1 MKNIKKI
8 KNTFISNKSG
18 ASYAVSAV
26 VITATTIALV
36 LVASTFAYQT
46 LDQQR
51 GTSEFDIAKNSLFSF
66 DDGLRDVAWSLK
78 GSRNTRFAID
88 YGKLTLFPDNAD
100 YGLDLNVNVE
110 IDGETFG
117 SYNNKTGYVVYSIP
131 QKYLKFGVVEPYYL
145 LGDEQLIVTEGTADL
160 GRLLV
165 LQESGWVNSILSYR
179 IQAMETSTITL
190 NGDTTLSYVNILII
204 KMKISD
210 FSDYVGEL
218 DLTAKTANLKTIS
231 YEYNPDDGQI
241 INKQCIVSAH
251 LGDQLSEISID
262 LDPNCDQV
270 VVNFIVSEMEISP

>member
-1 MKNIKKI
+1 MKNNKNIKH
-8 KNTFISNKSG
+8 TFLSNRTG
-18 ASYAVSAV
+18 ASYAISAV

-88 YGKLTLFPDNAD
+88 YGKLTLFPDNAE
-100 YGLDLNVNVE
+100 YGLDLDVKVE
-110 IDGETFG
+110 IDGNKFG
-117 SYNNKTGYVVYSIP
+117 NYTDTTGYIVYSIP

-145 LGDEQLIVTEGTADL
+145 LGNEQLIVTEGTADL

-165 LQESGWVNSILSYR
+165 MQESGWVNSILSYR
-179 IQAMETSTITL
+179 IRAMETSTVTL
-190 NGDTTLSYVNILII
+190 SDDTTLSYVNILII

-210 FSDYVGEL
+210 FSDYFGEL
-218 DLTAKTANLKTIS
+218 DLTAKTANLNTIS
-231 YEYNPDDGQI
+231 YESIVG
-241 INKQCIVSAH
+241 INKQCTVSAQ
-251 LGDQLSEISID
+251 LGDQLSELSID
-262 LDPNCDQV
+262 LNPNCDKV
-270 VVNFIVSEMEISP
+270 VVNFIISEMEILS

>member
-1 MKNIKKI
+1 MKNNKNIKH
-8 KNTFISNKSG
+8 TFLSNRTG
-18 ASYAVSAV
+18 ASYAISAV

-88 YGKLTLFPDNAD
+88 YGKLTLFPDNAE
-100 YGLDLNVNVE
+100 YGLDLDVKVE
-110 IDGETFG
+110 IDGNKFG
-117 SYNNKTGYVVYSIP
+117 NYTDTTGYIVYSIP

-145 LGDEQLIVTEGTADL
+145 LGNEQLIVTEGTADL

-165 LQESGWVNSILSYR
+165 MQESGWVNSILSYR
-179 IQAMETSTITL
+179 IRAMETSTVTL
-190 NGDTTLSYVNILII
+190 SDDTTLSYVNILII

-210 FSDYVGEL
+210 FSDYFGEL
-218 DLTAKTANLKTIS
+218 DLTAKTANLNTIS
-231 YEYNPDDGQI
+231 YESIVG
-241 INKQCIVSAH
+241 INKQCTVSAQ
-251 LGDQLSEISID
+251 LGDQLSELSID
-262 LDPNCDQV
+262 LNPNCDKV
-270 VVNFIVSEMEISP
+270 VVNFLISEMEVSP